1 MPEKEDELL
10 PAATNM
16 ESTIDVVAF
25 VSSAVPWIGSPV
37 SNVLG
42 GMSLGRKMTRVGE
55 VLQGISNDIE
65 SLESEVSKNYVKTE
79 DFEDILEQA
88 LKRVGEERNEDKRK
102 LYRAFLSDAITSP
115 GESYDEQLRLLRTFE
130 ELAPDHLHVLKALMQ
145 EPDQN
150 PGSMGSPSQT
160 LNERLPDINQNRIEE
175 IINQLNDMR
184 VTNQTSLKV
193 MMTGHGAQDLLP
205 VGGPCPA
212 GDAGGVDR
220 EGTGTSPGSQARPGE
235 GTPGEEGGR
244 AREETRDHGGGLR
257 GIGSGLFV

>member
-1 MPEKEDELL
+1 MTEKENELL
-10 PAATNM
+10 PASTNM
-16 ESTIDVVAF
+16 ESTVDVLAF
-25 VSSAVPWIGSPV
+25 VSSAVPWIGGPV

-55 VLQGISNDIE
+55 VLQGISKDIE

-115 GESYDEQLRLLRTFE
+115 GENYDDQLRLLRTFE
-130 ELAPDHLHVLKALMQ
+130 ELTSDHLHLLKALMQ
-145 EPDQN
+145 EPDKN

-160 LNERLPDINQNRIEE
+160 LSERLPSINQNRIEE
-175 IINQLNDMR
+175 IVNQLNDMR

-193 MMTGHGAQDLLP
+193 MMTGSGAQDL
-205 VGGPCPA
+205 
-212 GDAGGVDR
+212 R
-220 EGTGTSPGSQARPGE
+220 HSI
-235 GTPGEEGGR
+235 TPYGKRIIEYISK
-244 AREETRDHGGGLR
+244 A
-257 GIGSGLFV
+257 